1 MQTQAEKFELLVDGG
16 FAHDSFLSCFKPL
29 DEFEEEE
36 ATWLI
41 PGWLPDGQITTLAA
55 DGGIGKTSLWCNI
68 VASVSSGTPCLL
80 DPPGHTRKPQT
91 VAFFTTEDSVRKTLK
106 KKLRLAGANM
116 KNIITPDFLTDKT
129 GELQGFKFGSP
140 FVEQFIRHFKP
151 ALCVFDPIQGFVPP
165 EIQMGSRNAMRDC
178 MAPLVALGEECGTT
192 FLIICHTNKRSNAS
206 GRSRM
211 ADSADLWDISRSVIM
226 AGYTE
231 EQGIRYL
238 SNEKN
243 NYAQRGETIL
253 FSIDGDGLVQHEGTS
268 WKRDHEYMQEEA
280 LNKSAPKREDCK
292 EFILNLLDE
301 GGGMLPSK
309 DIEQAA
315 ERAGYGGRTLDRAKS
330 ELKGNGEIKYFS
342 TGSSRTGDRVW
353 FTQRTGNFEELDNGE
368 LTPFDEPSPSATQK
382 WRS

>member
-1 MQTQAEKFELLVDGG
+1 MPTYQEKYDSLVDIG

-80 DPPGHTRKPQT
+80 DPPGHTREPQI
-91 VAFFTTEDSVRKTLK
+91 VAFFTTEDSVRKTLR

-116 KNIITPDFLTDKT
+116 KNIITPDFLADKS
-129 GELQGFKFGSP
+129 GELQDFKFGSP
-140 FVEQFIRHFKP
+140 LVEQFIRHFKP

-192 FLIICHTNKRSNAS
+192 SLVICHTNKRSNAS

-243 NYAQRGETIL
+243 NYAQRRETIL

-280 LNKSAPKREDCK
+280 QNKAAPKREDCK
-292 EFILNLLDE
+292 EFLLNLLVE
-301 GGGMLPSK
+301 GGVIMPANEVDTKVKS
-309 DIEQAA
+309 
-315 ERAGYGGRTLDRAKS
+315 AGYSDATCKRAKS
-330 ELKGNGEIKYFS
+330 ELKKDGRIRYFQK
-342 TGSSRTGDRVW
+342 GSNDNRVW
-353 FTQRTGNFEELDNGE
+353 FVEVLHHGEFAELEQE
-368 LTPFDEPSPSATQK
+368 LPVPWEVPPSATQK
-382 WRS
+382 